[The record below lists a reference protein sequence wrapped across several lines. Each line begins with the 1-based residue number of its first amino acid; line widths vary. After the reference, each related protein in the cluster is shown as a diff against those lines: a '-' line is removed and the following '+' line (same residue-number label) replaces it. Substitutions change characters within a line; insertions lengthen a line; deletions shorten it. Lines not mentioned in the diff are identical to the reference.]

1 MRNTKSVKRKT
12 LGDSNI
18 LSKEE
23 LYRRIYEED
32 EELKIVITPLLKPSD
47 QISSTS
53 IDVRLGTEFII
64 FKRRNFSLLDP
75 IADDI
80 TQKIG
85 EYQERI
91 YIPPGQKLYLHPRQF
106 VLGST
111 LEYTSL
117 PCDVLAYVTGRSSWG
132 RLGLMIATATVIH
145 PNYKGIITLELANL
159 GDAPIA
165 LTPGIR
171 VAQLIFHKCSK
182 TKMERASKYFMSV
195 RPTFARVY
203 EEPEREAL
211 RDLSI
216 Y

>member
-12 LGDSNI
+12 INDSDI
-18 LSKEE
+18 LSEEE
-23 LYRRIYEED
+23 LYKRIYEEN
-32 EELKIVITPLLKPSD
+32 EELKITITPLLKPSD

-53 IDVRLGTEFII
+53 VDVRLGTEFVI
-64 FKRRNFSLLDP
+64 FKRRNVSLLDP

-91 YIPPGQKLYLHPRQF
+91 YIPPGKKLYLHPRQF
-106 VLGST
+106 VLGCT
-111 LEYTSL
+111 LEYVSL

-132 RLGLMIATATVIH
+132 RLGLMIATATAIH

-165 LTPGIR
+165 LYPGIR

-182 TKMERASKYFMSV
+182 TTIKKPSKYFMSV
-195 RPTFARVY
+195 RPSFARVY

-211 RDLSI
+211 KDLLI